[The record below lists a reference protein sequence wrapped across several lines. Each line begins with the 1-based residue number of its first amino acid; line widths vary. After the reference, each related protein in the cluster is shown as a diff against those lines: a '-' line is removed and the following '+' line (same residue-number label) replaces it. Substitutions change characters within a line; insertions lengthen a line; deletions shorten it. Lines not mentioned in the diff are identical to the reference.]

1 MCLLVHRFISL
12 LIVIGTAKTKI
23 LLSFLYKRISCAE
36 EKKEEVRQMKKSGKE
51 EKIDKTRTSVVGVG
65 GVVGRHLALSDMW
78 PKLPQPTHHG
88 DDDEGV
94 MMMMMRTMQM
104 MREMMVFQVIDIRCQ

>member
-1 MCLLVHRFISL
+1 MEGI
-12 LIVIGTAKTKI
+12 
-23 LLSFLYKRISCAE
+23 
-36 EKKEEVRQMKKSGKE
+36 KEEVQKMKKSGEKENIDKKSGEE

-88 DDDEGV
+88 DDDGGGGEDRV
-94 MMMMMRTMQM
+94 MITMMRTMQM
-104 MREMMVFQVIDIRCQ
+104 MVEMMVFQVIDIRCQ

>member
-1 MCLLVHRFISL
+1 MC
-12 LIVIGTAKTKI
+12 GG
-23 LLSFLYKRISCAE
+23 
-36 EKKEEVRQMKKSGKE
+36 KKGRSTENEKSGEKENIDKKKGEE

-88 DDDEGV
+88 DDDGGGGEDRV
-94 MMMMMRTMQM
+94 MMTMMRTMQM
-104 MREMMVFQVIDIRCQ
+104 MVEMMVFQVIDIRCQ

>member
-1 MCLLVHRFISL
+1 MC
-12 LIVIGTAKTKI
+12 GG
-23 LLSFLYKRISCAE
+23 
-36 EKKEEVRQMKKSGKE
+36 KKEEVRQMKKSGKE

-88 DDDEGV
+88 DDDRGGGEDRV
-94 MMMMMRTMQM
+94 MMTMMRTMQM
-104 MREMMVFQVIDIRCQ
+104 MVEMMVFQVIDIRCQ

>member
-1 MCLLVHRFISL
+1 
-12 LIVIGTAKTKI
+12 
-23 LLSFLYKRISCAE
+23 
-36 EKKEEVRQMKKSGKE
+36 MKKSGEE

-88 DDDEGV
+88 DDDRGGGEDRV
-94 MMMMMRTMQM
+94 MMMMMRTMLM
-104 MREMMVFQVIDIRCQ
+104 MVEMMVFQVIRHQVSVTPDCDRGDHKGPRCLVMISFFG

>member
-1 MCLLVHRFISL
+1 MC
-12 LIVIGTAKTKI
+12 GG
-23 LLSFLYKRISCAE
+23 
-36 EKKEEVRQMKKSGKE
+36 KKEEVRRMKKSGKE

-88 DDDEGV
+88 DDDGGGGEDRV
-94 MMMMMRTMQM
+94 MMTMMWTMMMV
-104 MREMMVFQVIDIRCQ
+104 EMMVFQVIDIRCQ